1 MLATRAQRM
10 LATHAQKTLAI
21 RAQRMLATHAQK
33 MLAIRVIPA
42 TAEENTLI

>member
-1 MLATRAQRM
+1 M